1 MAGRA
6 AARHSRARRERR
18 ALHRSGGPAT
28 VRFQTQRGARSL
40 SAEIV
45 GETYM
50 KAKDLVKKRRL
61 ALSEPRR
68 GPERG
73 LVDEPAGRARVCLPR
88 LPPDDGIF
96 STLCGGCTVVL
107 KMAVLKIISCAPPTP
122 ARQRSAAPRL
132 DQRGGL
138 AGGHKH
144 PPVGWGQTCRAS
156 NNARRGGVG
165 AAQRRGVAV
174 ARRGVARRR
183 RYLSRLLPGPGLARG
198 LERRLAPQPRLAPR
212 LARGES
218 SNAFS
223 AAIHLNALNTSN

>member
-1 MAGRA
+1 
-6 AARHSRARRERR
+6 
-18 ALHRSGGPAT
+18 
-28 VRFQTQRGARSL
+28 
-40 SAEIV
+40 
-45 GETYM
+45 
-50 KAKDLVKKRRL
+50 
-61 ALSEPRR
+61 LSEPRR

-73 LVDEPAGRARVCLPR
+73 LVDEPARRARVCLPR

-96 STLCGGCTVVL
+96 SRLCGGCTVVL
-107 KMAVLKIISCAPPTP
+107 KTISSLSYASPTP
-122 ARQRSAAPRL
+122 AARQRSAAPRR

-174 ARRGVARRR
+174 ARRGVARRRR